1 MNGLLMLVAYTAAL
15 NPMRTRLGIPEH
27 SNERARMGL
36 LATGTA
42 IGVIAL
48 VALAALARSLLSALE
63 ISPETFRIAAGL
75 VLVVIAAWMLFV
87 PVPADEPI
95 PDGAGAALW
104 PVAYPRV
111 VSPETIALALTTGA
125 SDGVGATFCGLVAA
139 GALLVALGPIRR
151 GPLSARILA
160 SGGRVFAVVL
170 VLIGIWLVLQ
180 GVREV

>member
-1 MNGLLMLVAYTAAL
+1 MNGLLVLAAYMAAL

-27 SNERARMGL
+27 SNGRARMGL
-36 LATGTA
+36 LGAGTA
-42 IGVIAL
+42 IGAVGL

-75 VLVVIAAWMLFV
+75 VLVIIAAWMLFV

-111 VSPETIALALTTGA
+111 ISPETIALALTTGA
-125 SDGVGATFCGLVAA
+125 SDGVSSASLGLVAA
-139 GALLVALGPIRR
+139 SAALVALGPIRR
-151 GPLSARILA
+151 GPLGARILA

-170 VLIGIWLVLQ
+170 ALVGIWLALQ